1 MAEVAYPKKDR
12 KTNTIPVKNW
22 DLNASGLY
30 AFKVCVAADDGSV
43 SIAQTHPRF
52 GEFTLPINP
61 TNLQIST
68 PFAITAT
75 ATSGGVLEEHNGSVF
90 RNISISGSFGIAPGL
105 LRNVMPKRAVDSAI
119 ANVGAAT
126 GGLAVNTL
134 GSVNNIAS
142 AISRTSAAG
151 KLAGIISGIKDE
163 NLTELGF
170 YKINELGNYLVSYA
184 EFKKT
189 AEGATARLLFVDRK
203 NGVNYVVTP
212 ISFDMTKDAGEPHLV
227 KYRVSLKAW
236 DLATAFPFSK
246 TNKDPDISGPTA
258 LARALNVL
266 REARSVLAATA
277 DLQKSIIA
285 DYDNVIKTINEVG
298 LLLKDITGVA
308 KSFADIDEI
317 ASQKYQE
324 LAKVSNALR
333 AQTLQIT
340 GLDATN
346 PSGRGVSSNGQ
357 LLDNSNPLRAPIQ
370 RLKLVDQL
378 DAISLNAVNLSSGD
392 LSRINDKINKAR
404 SITISDLDARRTIL
418 EAARDDYADA
428 VGLGDATYNA
438 TRNRSAG
445 VQLRAATSTD
455 YKTLQALGSLIGV
468 IDTLYGEQDTSTRV
482 SDPFIRAQSNANGS
496 LDITSYNNGFPVPFP
511 HQGSL
516 EQLALTYLGDANK
529 ATDIVIANGL
539 KPPYVDEDGFERL
552 FTANGTDRQFTVN
565 DITNLYPGQEVFL
578 SSTSVLSTR
587 RLILETRDLG
597 SSNYLII
604 VDGDPTLAN
613 YKTAHSAKLTS
624 YLPNTV
630 NSSKMITIPTNKPID
645 LKIPKG
651 RALPISE
658 RLDRQQK
665 AMGID
670 FALTEGFDLALS
682 NNNDLKLSAGV
693 ANALQA
699 VKIKLGLEKGSLKQH
714 PEVGLGLQVGT
725 SQSR

>member
-1 MAEVAYPKKDR
+1 
-12 KTNTIPVKNW
+12 
-22 DLNASGLY
+22 
-30 AFKVCVAADDGSV
+30 
-43 SIAQTHPRF
+43 
-52 GEFTLPINP
+52 
-61 TNLQIST
+61 
-68 PFAITAT
+68 
-75 ATSGGVLEEHNGSVF
+75 
-90 RNISISGSFGIAPGL
+90 
-105 LRNVMPKRAVDSAI
+105 
-119 ANVGAAT
+119 
-126 GGLAVNTL
+126 
-134 GSVNNIAS
+134 
-142 AISRTSAAG
+142 
-151 KLAGIISGIKDE
+151 
-163 NLTELGF
+163 
-170 YKINELGNYLVSYA
+170 
-184 EFKKT
+184 
-189 AEGATARLLFVDRK
+189 
-203 NGVNYVVTP
+203 
-212 ISFDMTKDAGEPHLV
+212 
-227 KYRVSLKAW
+227 
-236 DLATAFPFSK
+236 
-246 TNKDPDISGPTA
+246 
-258 LARALNVL
+258 
-266 REARSVLAATA
+266 
-277 DLQKSIIA
+277 
-285 DYDNVIKTINEVG
+285 
-298 LLLKDITGVA
+298 
-308 KSFADIDEI
+308 
-317 ASQKYQE
+317 
-324 LAKVSNALR
+324 
-333 AQTLQIT
+333 
-340 GLDATN
+340 
-346 PSGRGVSSNGQ
+346 
-357 LLDNSNPLRAPIQ
+357 
-370 RLKLVDQL
+370 LKLVDQL

-714 PEVGLGLQVGT
+714 PEVGLGLQIGT
-725 SQSR
+725 SQAANADTIRASIENAILSDPRFASIPSLNIVFDGNVTRLQLKVAVADGSDVIPLSFTLQ